1 MAIENSVTLIGNLTR
16 EPEMRFT
23 PSGVGQAILGLAVSR
38 RYQDK
43 NNEWQEESG
52 FYNVVCWRD
61 LADNVQSLSKGTRV
75 IVTGRL
81 QWRQYQPEGSDKKT
95 TIIEILADEIGP
107 SLRWARAEVQRN
119 ERKGPGGGGG
129 YDGGGSGGSSRSGG
143 NANGNAGGNSGAAGG
158 GYDDFGEEPF

>member
-61 LADNVQSLSKGTRV
+61 LADNVQSLRKGTRV

-95 TIIEILADEIGP
+95 TVIEILADEVGP

-129 YDGGGSGGSSRSGG
+129 YDGGAPRSSGNS
-143 NANGNAGGNSGAAGG
+143 AGGTGAAAAPAGG

>member
-95 TIIEILADEIGP
+95 TIIEILADEVGP

-129 YDGGGSGGSSRSGG
+129 YDGGSSGGSGGSSRPASNSGG
-143 NANGNAGGNSGAAGG
+143 ASSTPAGG

>member
-16 EPEMRFT
+16 DPEMRFT
-23 PSGVGQAILGLAVSR
+23 PSGAGQAILGLAVSR

-43 NNEWQEESG
+43 NGEWKEESG
-52 FYNVVCWRD
+52 FYNIVCWRD
-61 LADNVQSLSKGTRV
+61 LAENVQSLSKGTRV

-95 TIIEILADEIGP
+95 TVIEVLADEVGP
-107 SLRWARAEVQRN
+107 SLKWARAEVQRN
-119 ERKGPGGGGG
+119 ERKTPGGGG
-129 YDGGGSGGSSRSGG
+129 YDGGTSGGGGGARPSGG
-143 NANGNAGGNSGAAGG
+143 GSAPAGG

>member
-95 TIIEILADEIGP
+95 TVIEILADEVGP

-129 YDGGGSGGSSRSGG
+129 YDGGAPRSS
-143 NANGNAGGNSGAAGG
+143 GNSAAGTGAAAAPAGG

>member
-16 EPEMRFT
+16 DPEMRFT
-23 PSGVGQAILGLAVSR
+23 PSGAGQATLGLAVSR
-38 RYQDK
+38 RYQNK
-43 NNEWQEESG
+43 NGEWQEESG

-61 LADNVQSLSKGTRV
+61 LAENVQSLTKGTRV

-81 QWRQYQPEGSDKKT
+81 QWRQYQPEGSDKKVT
-95 TIIEILADEIGP
+95 VIDVLADEVGP

-119 ERKGPGGGGG
+119 ERKSPGGGGG
-129 YDGGGSGGSSRSGG
+129 YDGGGNAGSAGGSAGARGG
-143 NANGNAGGNSGAAGG
+143 SPAPAGG

>member
-95 TIIEILADEIGP
+95 TVIEILADEVGP

-129 YDGGGSGGSSRSGG
+129 YDGGAPRSSGNS
-143 NANGNAGGNSGAAGG
+143 AGGTGAAAAPAAG

>member
-95 TIIEILADEIGP
+95 TVIEILADEVGP

-129 YDGGGSGGSSRSGG
+129 YDGGAPRSSGNS
-143 NANGNAGGNSGAAGG
+143 AGGTGAAAAPAGG

>member
-16 EPEMRFT
+16 DPEMRFT

-43 NNEWQEESG
+43 GGEWQEESG

-61 LADNVQSLSKGTRV
+61 LADNVQCLSKGTRV

-81 QWRQYQPEGSDKKT
+81 QWRQYQPEGADKKT

-107 SLRWARAEVQRN
+107 SLRWARVDVHRN
-119 ERKGPGGGGG
+119 ERKGPGDGGGYGGGG
-129 YDGGGSGGSSRSGG
+129 GNRNSGGGSAGGGS
-143 NANGNAGGNSGAAGG
+143 APAGG

>member
-16 EPEMRFT
+16 DPEMRFT

-61 LADNVQSLSKGTRV
+61 LAENVQSLKKGTRI

-95 TIIEILADEIGP
+95 TVIEILADEVGP

-129 YDGGGSGGSSRSGG
+129 YDGGTSGRGASRRSG
-143 NANGNAGGNSGAAGG
+143 A
-158 GYDDFGEEPF
+158 